1 MTTTMNEGIEYI
13 IDVKDMHKH
22 FGDTHALA
30 GVDLQAEKGKVLALL
45 GPNGSGKTTLVRI
58 LTSLLKADSGSAT
71 IAGLDVEKQADQVRS
86 VVGLT
91 GQFAAVDDLLTGR
104 ENLVMV
110 GELYHLSKKEA
121 EKRAEELLEQF
132 SLTDARD
139 RRARTYSGGM
149 RRRLDLAASLIVRP
163 PVVILDEPTT
173 GLDPR
178 TRNEVWEAIEKLVGI
193 GVTVLLTTQYLEEA
207 DRLAHKIMVIDKGK
221 MIASGTADELK
232 DQIGGDLV
240 ELSVENNEDF
250 EKALKLLKEISLVEP
265 TSDEARGRISIPAPD
280 GVETLMKTLREMDGT
295 KIKLQDIGLRRPSLD
310 DVFLKLTGH
319 VTEAEEPAGRPGMKG
334 RK

>member
-1 MTTTMNEGIEYI
+1 M
-13 IDVKDMHKH
+13 IDVIDVHKY

-30 GVDLQAEKGKVLALL
+30 GVNLQAEKGKVLALL
-45 GPNGSGKTTLVRI
+45 GPNGSGKTTLVNI
-58 LTSLLKADSGSAT
+58 LTTLLHADSGNASV
-71 IAGLDVEKQADQVRS
+71 AGFDVEKEPASVRS
-86 VVGLT
+86 IVGLT
-91 GQFAAVDDLLTGR
+91 GQFAAVDDLLTGY

-110 GELYHLSKKEA
+110 GELYHLPKKEA
-121 EKRAEELLEQF
+121 EKRADELLEQF

-149 RRRLDLAASLIVRP
+149 RRRLDLASSLIVRP

-178 TRNEVWEAIEKLVGI
+178 TRNEVWEAIEKLIAI

-207 DRLAHKIMVIDKGK
+207 DRLAHRIIVIDKGQI
-221 MIASGTADELK
+221 IAQGTADELK
-232 DQIGGDLV
+232 DKIGGDVV
-240 ELSVENNEDF
+240 ELTVENDEEFD
-250 EKALKLLKEISLVEP
+250 KAFKIL
-265 TSDEARGRISIPAPD
+265 TSVSKSKPSTDKTRGRLSIPAPD
-280 GVETLMKTLREMDGT
+280 GVETLMTTLREMDNT

-319 VTEAEEPAGRPGMKG
+319 VAQAQPATTGRPGMKSRG
-334 RK
+334 K

>member
-1 MTTTMNEGIEYI
+1 MTEYI
-13 IDVKDMHKH
+13 IDVKNIHKS
-22 FGDTHALA
+22 FGDTHALD
-30 GVDLQAEKGKVLALL
+30 GVNLQAEKGKVLALL

-71 IAGLDVEKQADQVRS
+71 IAGLDVEKQAAQVRS

-104 ENLVMV
+104 ENLIMV
-110 GELYHLSKKEA
+110 GELYHLPKKEA
-121 EKRAEELLEQF
+121 QKRADELLEQF
-132 SLTDARD
+132 SLSDAGS

-178 TRNEVWEAIEKLVGI
+178 TRNEVWESIENLVKI

-221 MIASGTADELK
+221 MIASGTSDELK
-232 DQIGGDLV
+232 DQIGGDVV
-240 ELSVENNEDF
+240 ELTVDNKNDF
-250 EKALKLLKEISLVEP
+250 ENALKILSKISDTNP
-265 TSDEARGRISIPAPD
+265 TQDQARGRITIPAPD
-280 GVETLMKTLREMDGT
+280 GVETLMKTLREIDQSN
-295 KIKLQDIGLRRPSLD
+295 IKLQDIGLRRPSLD

-319 VTEAEEPAGRPGMKG
+319 IAEEQDTPSGQSAMKG
-334 RK
+334 KK